1 MRQIITKFGGTSVS
15 TRNTWNNI
23 ASITKK
29 HMSSGAQPII
39 VCSALTQ
46 ISNKLEKAIEAALIN
61 EHQSILADI
70 RHGHIHLAEQL
81 EVDSELVAKDLL
93 QLEQWLTGI
102 ALLKQ
107 APAKTHA
114 EILSMGELMMTRL
127 GHAFLEKQ
135 EIRCKW
141 YDAREL
147 LTSTPFPD
155 GVSAN
160 YLSAR
165 CESEHDPKLVEQ
177 FISSGAQ
184 AIITQGFFA
193 ANPQGETVL
202 LGRGGSDTSA
212 ALLAGKLQAS
222 SCEIWTDVPGIYTA
236 NPHQLPQA
244 RLLKN

>member
-1 MRQIITKFGGTSVS
+1 MQQIVTKFGGTSVS
-15 TRNTWNNI
+15 SRNTWDNI
-23 ASITKK
+23 VSITKK
-29 HMSSGAQPII
+29 HMKSGIQPVI

-61 EHQSILADI
+61 EHQGIFTDL
-70 RHGHIHLAEQL
+70 RNEHLNLAEQL
-81 EVDSELVAKDLL
+81 EVNPDIIAQDLL

-102 ALLKQ
+102 SLLKQ

-135 EIRCKW
+135 GIHCKW
-141 YDAREL
+141 YDAREF

-155 GVSAN
+155 GGAAN

-165 CESEHDPKLVEQ
+165 CESEYDPALVEK

-202 LGRGGSDTSA
+202 LGRGVLI
-212 ALLAGKLQAS
+212 LL
-222 SCEIWTDVPGIYTA
+222 
-236 NPHQLPQA
+236 LP
-244 RLLKN
+244 